1 MSDPIK
7 SNFNTIM
14 QEIIKKSLF
23 TERQIEIILKQ
34 KKMIDVEFGVSK
46 GAYYRQLGQVRSKIE
61 SLYYT
66 MLLLQAYDVILPESD
81 VMFRLAEQLNVMKES
96 DFTPENEGQIMDV
109 IQQAVKQLVN
119 LWFCLWV

>member
-1 MSDPIK
+1 ML
-7 SNFNTIM
+7 
-14 QEIIKKSLF
+14 Q
-23 TERQIEIILKQ
+23 
-34 KKMIDVEFGVSK
+34 VEFGVSK

-66 MLLLQAYDVILPESD
+66 ILLLQAYDVILPESD

-119 LWFCLWV
+119 L

>member
-34 KKMIDVEFGVSK
+34 KKMLQVEFGVSK
-46 GAYYRQLGQVRSKIE
+46 GAYYRQLGQARSKIE

-66 MLLLQAYDVILPESD
+66 ILLLQAYDVILPESD

-119 LWFCLWV
+119 L